1 MFVGTQDV
9 NLLKLGGL
17 GVVTDRRTR
26 CLYEC
31 AKKMVALS
39 GHSSPADYRRI
50 AFAGSGIG
58 NSAIYLHDILMIARH
73 TKFASHLRE

>member
-9 NLLKLGGL
+9 NLLKLGGP
-17 GVVTDRRTR
+17 GAVTDRRTR

-39 GHSSPADYRRI
+39 GHSSPADCRRN
-50 AFAGSGIG
+50 AFAGPGIG
-58 NSAIYLHDILMIARH
+58 NSAIYLHDILMTAPH
-73 TKFASHLRE
+73 TKYAS